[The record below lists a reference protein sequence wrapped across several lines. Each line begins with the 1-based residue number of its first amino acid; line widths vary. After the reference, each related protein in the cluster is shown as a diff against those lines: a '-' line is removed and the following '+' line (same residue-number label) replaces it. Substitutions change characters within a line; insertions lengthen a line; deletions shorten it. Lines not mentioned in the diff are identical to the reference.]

1 MKYIY
6 FSLIIIFISIESCT
20 NKKVEPITPIAD
32 FTFELGKN
40 GEVKFVNTSQNASS
54 SQWEF
59 GDGESSTE
67 INPIHIYKT
76 ENVYKIKLIVSSKDN
91 IKNEVIKEVN
101 INNFTPKASFE
112 YSIGEN
118 GLVKFKNTS
127 INSKSFAWSFGDG
140 ERSTEANPSY
150 NYSANGKYIIKL
162 IATNLNSKDST
173 QSEIQVSNVPAS
185 TNVFVCDDNGTCSLL
200 NSKTGKVIWQ
210 YKTDKYIISSPTHYN
225 TSLFISTTQDDNLSK
240 IVAIDY
246 ETGLKKWEYI
256 TARINI
262 SSPIVVDDLLYSLSF
277 GTLYCIN
284 VNSGTLLWE
293 VKSINFKDSSPTYYK
308 GNIYLVSDIGLE
320 CYDAKDGKV
329 KLIYNQ
335 SFLKK
340 SRLNNIEG
348 IGTFHS
354 SPAIQNDICYYI
366 FKDDFVGFNIN
377 TKTSKSYR
385 IENNYGNS
393 SSPTI
398 KDNNAYIN
406 SPKGMVAINLND
418 FSEKWTFKLPQE
430 LRFDNSSPFA
440 TDNQV
445 YFTHSSGSF
454 AIDIK
459 TGTEKWRNNSHLSSS
474 PNVYENIV
482 YIATGHE
489 LKALNVDSGNTIWS
503 FKMQSSNLGYLPS
516 PLVINEKGEAFHSSI
531 SGAKH

>member
-1 MKYIY
+1 MRNLY
-6 FSLIIIFISIESCT
+6 FIFLLGFVFFISESCS
-20 NKKVEPITPIAD
+20 KKKDIIQPINLIAS
-32 FTFELGKN
+32 FSFELG
-40 GEVKFVNTSQNASS
+40 T
-54 SQWEF
+54 
-59 GDGESSTE
+59 
-67 INPIHIYKT
+67 
-76 ENVYKIKLIVSSKDN
+76 
-91 IKNEVIKEVN
+91 
-101 INNFTPKASFE
+101 
-112 YSIGEN
+112 N
-118 GLVKFKNTS
+118 GLVSFKN
-127 INSKSFAWSFGDG
+127 NSKNAIKYNWSFGDG
-140 ERSTEANPSY
+140 QVSEEENPTITFQK
-150 NYSANGKYIIKL
+150 NGSFNVKL
-162 IATNLNSKDST
+162 IAINANLKDST
-173 QSEIQVSNVPAS
+173 QSEILISNVPAS
-185 TNVFVCDDNGTCSLL
+185 NKVFICDDNGTCSLL
-200 NSKTGKVIWQ
+200 NSKTGAVIWQ
-210 YKTDKYIISSPTHYN
+210 FRTDKYIISSPTYHNN
-225 TSLFISTTQDDNLSK
+225 TLFISTTQDDNLSK

-256 TARINI
+256 TTRINI

-284 VNSGTLLWE
+284 VNSGKLLWE

-340 SRLNNIEG
+340 SRLKNIEG

-377 TKTSKSYR
+377 TKTSKSYK

-406 SPKGMVAINLND
+406 SPKGMVSINLND
-418 FSEKWTFKLPQE
+418 FSEKWTFKLPKE

-459 TGTEKWRNNSHLSSS
+459 TGTEKWRNNSHLASS

-489 LKALNVDSGNTIWS
+489 LKALNADSGNTIWS

-516 PLVINEKGEAFHSSI
+516 PLIINEKGEAFHSSI